1 LPDGKRVSAPI
12 DTSTP
17 RPGEVVRLAELLAA
31 VSLATDLA
39 DDAPFESALGDALT
53 SLQLARL
60 AGLSGEDLSDVFYF
74 ALLYH
79 LGCTASAERQAQ
91 VAAGDDVSSRRWFS
105 EADYADR
112 AELLRLAAT
121 RVARDWDRWLERR
134 QWQGC

>member
-1 LPDGKRVSAPI
+1 MSAPI

-39 DDAPFESALGDALT
+39 DYAPFESALT

-60 AGLSGEDLSDVFYF
+60 AGLSGEDLTDVYYF

-79 LGCTASAERQAQ
+79 LGCTASADRHAQ

-105 EADYADR
+105 EQGAAVDDHDDAPASLR
-112 AELLRLAAT
+112 GVAEA
-121 RVARDWDRWLERR
+121 V
-134 QWQGC
+134 